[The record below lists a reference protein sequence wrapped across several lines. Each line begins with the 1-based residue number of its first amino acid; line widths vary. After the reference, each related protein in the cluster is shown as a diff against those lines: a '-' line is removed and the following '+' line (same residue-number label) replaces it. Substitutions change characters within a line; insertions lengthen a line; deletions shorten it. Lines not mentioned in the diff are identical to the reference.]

1 MGRLSLEGGLQTIV
15 LSHIS
20 IDMVRYVTEQEKTCL
35 TYVMYSVFDLFGLQN
50 VKVSSI

>member
-20 IDMVRYVTEQEKTCL
+20 IDMVHYVTEREKN
-35 TYVMYSVFDLFGLQN
+35 VFDVYN
-50 VKVSSI
+50 VFRI